1 MGVRLVGV
9 LLCLGLAGC
18 QMSLPFRKAEAPAP
32 AAGVTAAPGS
42 IMGGP
47 ITATA
52 ITPGPATPAS
62 VPSAAA
68 APVLASAPVAAPAP
82 AEPEAAIAADT
93 PAAPAAAAPPL
104 PPKSEAQLACER
116 KKGVWSSAGNQ
127 AKACVFRTRDGG
139 DTCRAETDCDGL
151 CLARSGTC
159 APLKPLFGCNDIL
172 DSMGRKVT
180 LCID

>member
-9 LLCLGLAGC
+9 LLCLGLAAC

-52 ITPGPATPAS
+52 ITPGGGA
-62 VPSAAA
+62 AAA
-68 APVLASAPVAAPAP
+68 APAAAPAPAAVPAAPPAP
-82 AEPEAAIAADT
+82 AEPEAAPTADP

-116 KKGVWSSAGNQ
+116 KKGVWSSAGKL

-139 DTCRAETDCDGL
+139 EACRAETDCDGL